1 MTPNKYMKQERE
13 KNLLY
18 TPFQEI
24 NKVNSPPFQGIIGGK
39 DSKKILLCPDYLI
52 KAGQVSIFQ
61 NSFAVQIHIFH
72 RKFEAQMKIFRWETA
87 DFCEITEKRTWKKV
101 VKHSDD
107 TGKYTG
113 DPGEIVICKKTLEI
127 E

>member
-13 KNLLY
+13 KSLLY

-24 NKVNSPPFQGIIGGK
+24 I
-39 DSKKILLCPDYLI
+39 
-52 KAGQVSIFQ
+52 
-61 NSFAVQIHIFH
+61 AVQIHNFH
-72 RKFEAQMKIFRWETA
+72 RKFAAQMKIFRWETA

-107 TGKYTG
+107 PGKYTG
-113 DPGEIVICKKTLEI
+113 DPGEIVICKNTLEI
-127 E
+127 S

>member
-13 KNLLY
+13 KSLLY

-24 NKVNSPPFQGIIGGK
+24 NKVDSTPFQGIIGSK
-39 DSKKILLCPDYLI
+39 DSKKKPLLCPDYLI

-72 RKFEAQMKIFRWETA
+72 RKFAAQIIFFRRKTPELC
-87 DFCEITEKRTWKKV
+87 DLFCNARAFLGFLPENEGVKTEKF
-101 VKHSDD
+101 
-107 TGKYTG
+107 
-113 DPGEIVICKKTLEI
+113 
-127 E
+127 

>member
-13 KNLLY
+13 KSLLY

-39 DSKKILLCPDYLI
+39 DSKKLLLCPDYLI
-52 KAGQVSIFQ
+52 KAGQVSISQ

-72 RKFEAQMKIFRWETA
+72 RKFAAQMKIFR
-87 DFCEITEKRTWKKV
+87 R
-101 VKHSDD
+101 
-107 TGKYTG
+107 
-113 DPGEIVICKKTLEI
+113 KTVRFP
-127 E
+127 